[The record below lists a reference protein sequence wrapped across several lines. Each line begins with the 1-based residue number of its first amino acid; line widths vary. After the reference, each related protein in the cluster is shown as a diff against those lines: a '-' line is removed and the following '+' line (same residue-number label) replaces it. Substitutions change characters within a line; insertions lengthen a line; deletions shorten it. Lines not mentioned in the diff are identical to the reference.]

1 MRWRDWRYANRH
13 LGEVVGR
20 INGRR
25 RIMRLSLSALA
36 QLENCYGDTDILEL
50 LTRFA
55 QQGLQAD
62 DIDNVLHAALVG
74 ARDVLAES
82 GAPLDVEGGEA
93 QALHLA
99 TRLIELAFAP
109 PTPSNSTS
117 TLSKEQ

>member
-13 LGEVVGR
+13 RGEVVGR

-82 GAPLDVEGGEA
+82 GASLDVEGGEA

-109 PTPSNSTS
+109 PSSSTPTS